1 MLECDNNNKKQSETD
16 EDIEQEENEEEYKQ
30 PKVDQNFITFLP
42 YFYSM

>member
-16 EDIEQEENEEEYKQ
+16 EDIEPEENEEEYKQ
-30 PKVDQNFITFLP
+30 PKVDQNFTAFLP